1 MRPVFGVELMRWSVP
16 RRRVLAFAAT
26 VGATLLAASAPAYAQ
41 LPGGPGAVD
50 QYVEDV
56 PTGGGSSHPTADPT
70 SSTPAPSGVQQQID
84 AQGGSYA
91 PLLTQVVS
99 SSTYGAPQGR
109 AGNKGGGKDG
119 GGKDGGS
126 SAERMERTG
135 ELPEAVSSGTE
146 SSGVVSSA
154 VTAVEGSDSRRLV
167 GLLLALLAVTAAT
180 VVAVGLRQRR
190 GNRG

>member
-1 MRPVFGVELMRWSVP
+1 MRSVFGVELMRRSVP
-16 RRRVLAFAAT
+16 RRRVLAFAAI
-26 VGATLLAASAPAYAQ
+26 VGATLLAASAPAHAQ

-56 PTGGGSSHPTADPT
+56 PTGGGSSHPTAEAP
-70 SSTPAPSGVQQQID
+70 SSTPAPSGVQQQIETP
-84 AQGGSYA
+84 GGSDA

-99 SSTYGAPQGR
+99 SSTYGAPQER
-109 AGNKGGGKDG
+109 AAGKGG
-119 GGKDGGS
+119 GGS
-126 SAERMERTG
+126 SAERMERGG

-154 VTAVEGSDSRRLV
+154 VTAVEGSDSRRLL
-167 GLLLALLAVTAAT
+167 GLLLALLGVTAAA

-190 GNRG
+190 ANRG

>member
-1 MRPVFGVELMRWSVP
+1 MRSVFGVELMRRSV
-16 RRRVLAFAAT
+16 RRRVLAFAAI
-26 VGATLLAASAPAYAQ
+26 VGATLLATSAPAHAQ
-41 LPGGPGAVD
+41 LSGGPGAVD

-56 PTGGGSSHPTADPT
+56 PTGGGTSHPTADPP

-84 AQGGSYA
+84 AQGGSDA

-99 SSTYGAPQGR
+99 SSTYGAPQRR
-109 AGNKGGGKDG
+109 AVNKG
-119 GGKDGGS
+119 GGS
-126 SAERMERTG
+126 SAERMERGG

-154 VTAVEGSDSRRLV
+154 VTAVEGSDSRRLL

-180 VVAVGLRQRR
+180 VFAVGLRQRR
-190 GNRG
+190 ANRG